1 MLLAPLDGQNSSRG
15 TSICGVDIFV
25 CNSVVSLFPLCL
37 VSALRVSVLQ
47 CKHGYWPLVRSPPWA
62 QCVTPPVMTTNTG
75 LSLVTWWSRDP
86 DTGLSLA
93 DCDTHMMTPD
103 CLTWAD
109 REEPGPGPSNLQSH
123 YEQFWLWCRVSCAVV
138 NGYSPDFLEAI
149 EDRRQ
154 HSSWDE
160 NQQEVHS
167 VLPSLS
173 GYGLI
178 LHI

>member
-1 MLLAPLDGQNSSRG
+1 MLREETDNDLQLDPGPLRIPPHPRAAPAELIRLRSRG
-15 TSICGVDIFV
+15 VEASD
-25 CNSVVSLFPLCL
+25 
-37 VSALRVSVLQ
+37 
-47 CKHGYWPLVRSPPWA
+47 WSPDP
-62 QCVTPPVMTTNTG
+62 NTG
-75 LSLVTWWSRDP
+75 RSLVTWWSRDP
-86 DTGLSLA
+86 DTCLSLA
-93 DCDTHMMTPD
+93 DCDTQMMTPD

-123 YEQFWLWCRVSCAVV
+123 SEQFWLWCRVSCAVV